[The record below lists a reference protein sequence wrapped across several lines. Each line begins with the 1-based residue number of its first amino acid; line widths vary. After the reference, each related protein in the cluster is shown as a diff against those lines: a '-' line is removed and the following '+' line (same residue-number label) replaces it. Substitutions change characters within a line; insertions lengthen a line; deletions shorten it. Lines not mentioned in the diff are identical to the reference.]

1 MAIPTLNNYAM
12 PSQWKANKVN
22 WTLEPKRAALL
33 IHDMQE
39 YFTAFYGENSPLIAA
54 LTERLVAVRK
64 QCKALGIPVFYT
76 AQPKD
81 QSPEDR
87 ALLNDMWGPGLNKS
101 PELQQVVAALRPE
114 PDDTV
119 LVKWRYSAFQ
129 RSELEQMLKDLGRDQ
144 LIIGGI
150 YGHIGCMMTACDAFM
165 RDIQPF
171 FLADGVADFSLAD
184 HQMALDYVATRCGK
198 VIPCEEVLA
207 LAPASASA
215 AQNNPLSTNPLLTNP
230 LLTYEGLKARLLS
243 HIDEE
248 EGEFDPDENLID
260 YGLDSVRIMSLLT
273 EWRAAGVELGFVDL
287 AKLPTLNGWWRLIE
301 AKLAE
306 QKKLEVVQ

>member
-22 WTLEPKRAALL
+22 WSLDPKRAALL

-54 LTERLVAVRK
+54 LTERLAAVRK

-87 ALLNDMWGPGLNKS
+87 ALLNDMWGPGLNKR
-101 PELQQVVAALRPE
+101 PEQQQVVAALRPE
-114 PDDTV
+114 SDDTV
-119 LVKWRYSAFQ
+119 LVKWRYSAFL
-129 RSELEQMLKDLGRDQ
+129 RSELEQMLESQGRDQ

-207 LAPASASA
+207 LAPACVSA
-215 AQNNPLSTNPLLTNP
+215 AQSNP

-260 YGLDSVRIMSLLT
+260 YGLDSVRIMALLT

-301 AKLAE
+301 ARLAA
-306 QKKLEVVQ
+306 QALEVTP

>member
-22 WTLEPKRAALL
+22 WTLNPKRAALL

-39 YFTAFYGENSPLIAA
+39 YFTAFYGEDSPLIQA
-54 LTERLVAVRK
+54 LTERLAAVRK

-101 PELQQVVAALRPE
+101 PELQQVVAGLRPE
-114 PDDTV
+114 RDDTV

-171 FLADGVADFSLAD
+171 FLADGIADFSLAD

-207 LAPASASA
+207 LAPASV
-215 AQNNPLSTNPLLTNP
+215 QTHP

-243 HIDEE
+243 HIDED

-301 AKLAE
+301 AKLAA
-306 QKKLEVVQ
+306 QALEVTP

>member
-22 WTLEPKRAALL
+22 WTLDPKRAALL

-39 YFTAFYGENSPLIAA
+39 YFTAFYGENSPLIQA
-54 LTERLVAVRK
+54 LTERLAAVRK

-101 PELQQVVAALRPE
+101 PELQQVVAGLRPE
-114 PDDTV
+114 RDDTV

-171 FLADGVADFSLAD
+171 FLADGIADFSLAD

-207 LAPASASA
+207 LAPASTFAV
-215 AQNNPLSTNPLLTNP
+215 QTNP

-243 HIDEE
+243 HIDED

-260 YGLDSVRIMSLLT
+260 YGLDSVRIMALLT

-301 AKLAE
+301 AKLAA
-306 QKKLEVVQ
+306 QALEVTP

>member
-12 PSQWKANKVN
+12 PSQWKANKVD
-22 WTLEPKRAALL
+22 WSLDPKRAALL

-54 LTERLVAVRK
+54 LTERLAAVRK

-87 ALLNDMWGPGLNKS
+87 ALLNDMWGPGLNKR
-101 PELQQVVAALRPE
+101 PEQQQVVAALRPE
-114 PDDTV
+114 RDDTV

-129 RSELEQMLKDLGRDQ
+129 RSELEQMLKALGRDQ

-198 VIPCEEVLA
+198 VVLCEEVLA

-215 AQNNPLSTNPLLTNP
+215 AQPTNPLLTNP

-243 HIDEE
+243 HIDED

-260 YGLDSVRIMSLLT
+260 YGLDSVRIMALLT
-273 EWRAAGVELGFVDL
+273 EWRAAGVEIGFVDL

-301 AKLAE
+301 ARLAA
-306 QKKLEVVQ
+306 QALEVTP

>member
-12 PSQWKANKVN
+12 PSQWKANKVS
-22 WTLEPKRAALL
+22 WTLEPRRAALL

-39 YFTAFYGENSPLIAA
+39 YFTAFYGEHSPLIAE
-54 LTERLVAVRK
+54 LTERLAAVRLH
-64 QCKALGIPVFYT
+64 CKALGIPVYYT

-81 QSPEDR
+81 QAPEDR

-114 PDDTV
+114 RDDTV

-129 RSELEQMLKDLGRDQ
+129 RSEFEQMLKAQGRDQ

-198 VIPCEEVLA
+198 VVLCEEVLA
-207 LAPASASA
+207 IAPVAKA
-215 AQNNPLSTNPLLTNP
+215 AQAEEQNPLLS
-230 LLTYEGLKARLLS
+230 YDGLKARLLS
-243 HIDEE
+243 HIDEDE
-248 EGEFDPDENLID
+248 EEFDADENLID

-287 AKLPTLNGWWRLIE
+287 AKTPTLNGWWRLVE
-301 AKLAE
+301 SKLAE
-306 QKKLEVVQ
+306 QKTLEVTP

>member
-22 WTLEPKRAALL
+22 WSLDPKRAALL

-54 LTERLVAVRK
+54 LTERLAAVRK

-87 ALLNDMWGPGLNKS
+87 ALLNDMWGPGLNKR
-101 PELQQVVAALRPE
+101 PEQQQVVAALRPE
-114 PDDTV
+114 RDDTV

-129 RSELEQMLKDLGRDQ
+129 RSELEQMLKALGRDQ

-184 HQMALDYVATRCGK
+184 HQMALNYVATRCGK
-198 VIPCEEVLA
+198 VVLCEEVLA
-207 LAPASASA
+207 LAPASASV
-215 AQNNPLSTNPLLTNP
+215 AQPTNPLLTNP

-243 HIDEE
+243 HIDED

-260 YGLDSVRIMSLLT
+260 YGLDSVRIMALLT

-301 AKLAE
+301 AKLAA
-306 QKKLEVVQ
+306 QALEVTP

>member
-22 WTLEPKRAALL
+22 WSLEPKRAALL

-54 LTERLVAVRK
+54 LTEQLAAVRK

-87 ALLNDMWGPGLNKS
+87 ALLSDMWGPGLNKR
-101 PELQQVVAALRPE
+101 PEQQQVVAALRPE
-114 PDDTV
+114 RDDTV

-129 RSELEQMLKDLGRDQ
+129 RSELEQMLKALGRDQ

-198 VIPCEEVLA
+198 VIFCEEVLA
-207 LAPASASA
+207 LAPVSASA
-215 AQNNPLSTNPLLTNP
+215 AQPTNP

-243 HIDEE
+243 HIDED

-260 YGLDSVRIMSLLT
+260 YGLDSVRIMALLT

-301 AKLAE
+301 ARLAA
-306 QKKLEVVQ
+306 QALEVTP

>member
-22 WTLEPKRAALL
+22 WTLNPKRAALL

-39 YFTAFYGENSPLIAA
+39 YFTAFYGEDSPLIQA
-54 LTERLVAVRK
+54 LTERLAAVRK
-64 QCKALGIPVFYT
+64 QCKALGIPVYYT

-101 PELQQVVAALRPE
+101 PELQQVVAGLRPE
-114 PDDTV
+114 RDDTV

-171 FLADGVADFSLAD
+171 FLADGIADFSLAD

-207 LAPASASA
+207 LAPASAS
-215 AQNNPLSTNPLLTNP
+215 QTHP

-243 HIDEE
+243 HIDED

-301 AKLAE
+301 AKLAA
-306 QKKLEVVQ
+306 QALEVTP

>member
-12 PSQWKANKVN
+12 PSQWKANKVD

-54 LTERLVAVRK
+54 LTERLAAVRK

-87 ALLNDMWGPGLNKS
+87 ALLNDMWGPGLNKR
-101 PELQQVVAALRPE
+101 PEQQQVVAALRPE
-114 PDDTV
+114 RDDTV

-129 RSELEQMLKDLGRDQ
+129 RSELEQMLKALGRDQ

-198 VIPCEEVLA
+198 VIFCEEVLA
-207 LAPASASA
+207 LAPVAASAVQS
-215 AQNNPLSTNPLLTNP
+215 NP

-243 HIDEE
+243 HIDED

-260 YGLDSVRIMSLLT
+260 YGLDSVRIMALLT

-301 AKLAE
+301 ARLAA
-306 QKKLEVVQ
+306 QALEVTP

>member
-22 WTLEPKRAALL
+22 WTLNPKRAALL

-54 LTERLVAVRK
+54 LIEQLVAVRK

-101 PELQQVVAALRPE
+101 PELQQVVAGLRPE

-171 FLADGVADFSLAD
+171 FLADGIADFSLAD

-207 LAPASASA
+207 LAPASV
-215 AQNNPLSTNPLLTNP
+215 QTHP

-243 HIDEE
+243 HIDED

-301 AKLAE
+301 AKLAA
-306 QKKLEVVQ
+306 QALEVTP

>member
-22 WTLEPKRAALL
+22 WTLNPKRAALL

-39 YFTAFYGENSPLIAA
+39 YFTAFYGENSPLIQA
-54 LTERLVAVRK
+54 LTERLAAVRK
-64 QCKALGIPVFYT
+64 QCKALGIPVYYT

-81 QSPEDR
+81 QSPENR

-101 PELQQVVAALRPE
+101 PELQQVVAGLRPE
-114 PDDTV
+114 RDDTV

-171 FLADGVADFSLAD
+171 FLADGIADFSLAD

-198 VIPCEEVLA
+198 VIPCEDVLA
-207 LAPASASA
+207 LASASAS
-215 AQNNPLSTNPLLTNP
+215 QTHP
-230 LLTYEGLKARLLS
+230 LLTYEGLKTRLLS
-243 HIDEE
+243 HIDED

-273 EWRAAGVELGFVDL
+273 EWRAAGVEVGFVDL

-301 AKLAE
+301 AKLAA
-306 QKKLEVVQ
+306 QALEVTP

>member
-12 PSQWKANKVN
+12 PSQWKANKVD
-22 WTLEPKRAALL
+22 WTLNPKRAALL

-39 YFTAFYGENSPLIAA
+39 YFTAFYGENSPLIQA
-54 LTERLVAVRK
+54 LTERLAAVRK

-129 RSELEQMLKDLGRDQ
+129 RSELEQMLKELGRDQ

-198 VIPCEEVLA
+198 VIPCKEVLA

-215 AQNNPLSTNPLLTNP
+215 AQSNP

-243 HIDEE
+243 HIDED

-260 YGLDSVRIMSLLT
+260 YGLDSVRIMALLT

-301 AKLAE
+301 ARLAA
-306 QKKLEVVQ
+306 QALEVTP

>member
-12 PSQWKANKVN
+12 PSQWKANKVD
-22 WTLEPKRAALL
+22 WSLDPKRAALL

-39 YFTAFYGENSPLIAA
+39 YFTAFYGESSPLIAA
-54 LTERLVAVRK
+54 LTERLAAVRK

-87 ALLNDMWGPGLNKS
+87 ALLSDMWGPGLNKR
-101 PELQQVVAALRPE
+101 PEQQQVVAGLRPE
-114 PDDTV
+114 HDDTV

-129 RSELEQMLKDLGRDQ
+129 RSELEQILESQGRDQ

-215 AQNNPLSTNPLLTNP
+215 AQTNP

-260 YGLDSVRIMSLLT
+260 YGLDSVRIMALLT

-301 AKLAE
+301 ARLAA
-306 QKKLEVVQ
+306 QALEVTP

>member
-12 PSQWKANKVN
+12 PSQWKANKVD
-22 WTLEPKRAALL
+22 WTLDPKRAALL

-39 YFTAFYGENSPLIAA
+39 YFTAFYGDNSPLIAA
-54 LTERLVAVRK
+54 LTDRLAAVRK

-101 PELQQVVAALRPE
+101 PELQQVVAGLRPE

-129 RSELEQMLKDLGRDQ
+129 RSELEQMLKELGRDQ

-215 AQNNPLSTNPLLTNP
+215 AQSNPLLTNPLLTNP

-243 HIDEE
+243 HIDED

-260 YGLDSVRIMSLLT
+260 YGLDSVRIMALLT

-301 AKLAE
+301 ARLAA
-306 QKKLEVVQ
+306 QALEVTP

>member
-12 PSQWKANKVN
+12 PSQWKANKVD
-22 WTLEPKRAALL
+22 WTLDPKRAALL

-39 YFTAFYGENSPLIAA
+39 YFTAFYGEDSPLIQV
-54 LTERLVAVRK
+54 LTERLAAVRK

-101 PELQQVVAALRPE
+101 PELQQVVAGLRPE

-129 RSELEQMLKDLGRDQ
+129 RSELEQMLKELGRDQ

-198 VIPCEEVLA
+198 VIPCDEVLA

-230 LLTYEGLKARLLS
+230 LLTYEGLKTRLLS

-248 EGEFDPDENLID
+248 EGGFDPDENLID

-301 AKLAE
+301 AKLSA
-306 QKKLEVVQ
+306 QALEVTP

>member
-54 LTERLVAVRK
+54 LTERLAAVRK

-87 ALLNDMWGPGLNKS
+87 ALLNDMWGPGLNKR
-101 PELQQVVAALRPE
+101 PEQQQVVAALRPE
-114 PDDTV
+114 RDDTV

-129 RSELEQMLKDLGRDQ
+129 RSELEQMLKALGRDQ

-215 AQNNPLSTNPLLTNP
+215 AQPTNPLLTNP

-243 HIDEE
+243 HIDED

-260 YGLDSVRIMSLLT
+260 YGLDSVRIMALLT

-301 AKLAE
+301 AKLAA
-306 QKKLEVVQ
+306 QALEVTP

>member
-22 WTLEPKRAALL
+22 WTLNPKRAALL

-39 YFTAFYGENSPLIAA
+39 YFTAFYGENSPLIQA
-54 LTERLVAVRK
+54 LTERLAAVRK

-101 PELQQVVAALRPE
+101 PELQQVVAGLRPE
-114 PDDTV
+114 RDDTV

-171 FLADGVADFSLAD
+171 FLADGIADFSLAD
-184 HQMALDYVATRCGK
+184 HQMALDYMATRCGK

-207 LAPASASA
+207 LALASV
-215 AQNNPLSTNPLLTNP
+215 QTHP

-243 HIDEE
+243 HIDED

-301 AKLAE
+301 AKLAA
-306 QKKLEVVQ
+306 QALEVTP

>member
-12 PSQWKANKVN
+12 PSQWKANKVS
-22 WTLEPKRAALL
+22 WTLNPKRAALL

-39 YFTAFYGENSPLIAA
+39 YFTAFYGENSPLIQA
-54 LTERLVAVRK
+54 LTERLAAVRK

-101 PELQQVVAALRPE
+101 PEQQQVVAALRPE

-171 FLADGVADFSLAD
+171 FLADGIADFSLAD

-207 LAPASASA
+207 LASASAS
-215 AQNNPLSTNPLLTNP
+215 QTHP

-301 AKLAE
+301 AKLAA
-306 QKKLEVVQ
+306 QALEVTP

>member
-12 PSQWKANKVN
+12 PSQWKANKVD
-22 WTLEPKRAALL
+22 WSLDPKRAALL

-54 LTERLVAVRK
+54 LTERLAAVRK

-87 ALLNDMWGPGLNKS
+87 ALLSDMWGPGLNKR
-101 PELQQVVAALRPE
+101 PEQQQVVAALRPE
-114 PDDTV
+114 RDDTV

-129 RSELEQMLKDLGRDQ
+129 RSELEQMLKALGRDQ

-215 AQNNPLSTNPLLTNP
+215 AQTSQLPTNP

-243 HIDEE
+243 HIDED

-260 YGLDSVRIMSLLT
+260 YGLDSVRIMALLT

-301 AKLAE
+301 ARLAA
-306 QKKLEVVQ
+306 QALEVTP

>member
-12 PSQWKANKVN
+12 PSQWKANKVD
-22 WTLEPKRAALL
+22 WSLDPKRAALL

-54 LTERLVAVRK
+54 LTERLAAVRK

-87 ALLNDMWGPGLNKS
+87 ALLNDMWGPGLNKR
-101 PELQQVVAALRPE
+101 PEQQQVVAALRPE
-114 PDDTV
+114 RDDTV

-129 RSELEQMLKDLGRDQ
+129 RSELEQMLKELGRDQ

-215 AQNNPLSTNPLLTNP
+215 AQTNPLLTNP

-243 HIDEE
+243 HIDED

-260 YGLDSVRIMSLLT
+260 YGLDSVRIMALLT

-301 AKLAE
+301 AKLAA
-306 QKKLEVVQ
+306 QALEVTP

>member
-22 WTLEPKRAALL
+22 WSLEPKRAALL

-39 YFTAFYGENSPLIAA
+39 YFTAFYGENSPLIAT
-54 LTERLVAVRK
+54 LTERLAAVRK

-87 ALLNDMWGPGLNKS
+87 ALLNDMWGPGLNKR
-101 PELQQVVAALRPE
+101 PEQQQVVAALRPE
-114 PDDTV
+114 RDDTV

-129 RSELEQMLKDLGRDQ
+129 RSELEQMLKALGRDQ

-198 VIPCEEVLA
+198 VIFCEEVLA

-215 AQNNPLSTNPLLTNP
+215 AQTSPLLTNP

-243 HIDEE
+243 HIDED
-248 EGEFDPDENLID
+248 EGDFDPDENLID
-260 YGLDSVRIMSLLT
+260 YGLDSVRIMALLT

-301 AKLAE
+301 ARLAA
-306 QKKLEVVQ
+306 QALEVTP

>member
-12 PSQWKANKVN
+12 PSQWKANKVD
-22 WTLEPKRAALL
+22 WSLDPKRAALL

-54 LTERLVAVRK
+54 LTERLAAVRK

-87 ALLNDMWGPGLNKS
+87 ALLNDMWGPGLNKR
-101 PELQQVVAALRPE
+101 PEQQQVVAALRPE
-114 PDDTV
+114 RDDTV

-129 RSELEQMLKDLGRDQ
+129 RSELEQMLKELGRDQ

-215 AQNNPLSTNPLLTNP
+215 AQTNPLLTNP

-243 HIDEE
+243 HIDED

-260 YGLDSVRIMSLLT
+260 YGLDSVRIMALLT

-301 AKLAE
+301 AKLAA
-306 QKKLEVVQ
+306 QALEVAP

>member
-81 QSPEDR
+81 QAPEDR

-171 FLADGVADFSLAD
+171 FLADGIADFSLAD

-207 LAPASASA
+207 LAPASAFA
-215 AQNNPLSTNPLLTNP
+215 VQTNPLLTNP

-287 AKLPTLNGWWRLIE
+287 AKLPTLNGWWRLID

>member
-12 PSQWKANKVN
+12 PSQWKANKVD
-22 WTLEPKRAALL
+22 WSLDPKRAALL

-54 LTERLVAVRK
+54 LTERLAAVRK

-87 ALLNDMWGPGLNKS
+87 ALLSDMWGPGLNKR
-101 PELQQVVAALRPE
+101 PEQQQVVAALRPE
-114 PDDTV
+114 RDDTV

-129 RSELEQMLKDLGRDQ
+129 RSELEQMLKALGRDQ

-215 AQNNPLSTNPLLTNP
+215 AQTSPLPTNP

-243 HIDEE
+243 HIDED

-260 YGLDSVRIMSLLT
+260 YGLDSVRIMALLT

-301 AKLAE
+301 ARLAA
-306 QKKLEVVQ
+306 QALEVTP

>member
-12 PSQWKANKVN
+12 PSQWKANKVS
-22 WTLEPKRAALL
+22 WTLEPRRAALL

-39 YFTAFYGENSPLIAA
+39 YFTAFYGEHSPLIAE
-54 LTERLVAVRK
+54 LTERLAAVRLH
-64 QCKALGIPVFYT
+64 CKALGIPVYYT

-81 QSPEDR
+81 QAPEDR

-114 PDDTV
+114 RDDTV

-129 RSELEQMLKDLGRDQ
+129 RSEFEQMLKAQGRDQ

-198 VIPCEEVLA
+198 VVLCEEVLA
-207 LAPASASA
+207 IAPVAKA
-215 AQNNPLSTNPLLTNP
+215 AQAEEQNPLLS
-230 LLTYEGLKARLLS
+230 YDGLKARLLS
-243 HIDEE
+243 HIDED

-260 YGLDSVRIMSLLT
+260 YGLDSVRIMGLLT

-287 AKLPTLNGWWRLIE
+287 AKLPTLNGWWRLVE
-301 AKLAE
+301 SKLAE
-306 QKKLEVVQ
+306 QKTLEVTP

>member
-22 WTLEPKRAALL
+22 WTLDPKRAALL

-39 YFTAFYGENSPLIAA
+39 YFTAFYGENSPLIGE
-54 LTERLVAVRK
+54 LVERLAAVRK
-64 QCKALGIPVFYT
+64 HCKALGIPVFYT

-81 QSPEDR
+81 QAPEDR

-114 PDDTV
+114 RDDIV

-129 RSELEQMLKDLGRDQ
+129 RSELEQMLKGLGRDQ

-207 LAPASASA
+207 LAPVSASA
-215 AQNNPLSTNPLLTNP
+215 AQPTNP

-243 HIDEE
+243 HIDED

-301 AKLAE
+301 KKLAE
-306 QKKLEVVQ
+306 QKTLEVVQ

>member
-12 PSQWKANKVN
+12 PSQWKANKVD
-22 WTLEPKRAALL
+22 WTLDPKRAALL

-39 YFTAFYGENSPLIAA
+39 YFTAFYGEHSPLIAA

-81 QSPEDR
+81 QAPEDR

-207 LAPASASA
+207 LAPASA
-215 AQNNPLSTNPLLTNP
+215 AQSNPLSTNPLLTNP

-243 HIDEE
+243 HIDED

-287 AKLPTLNGWWRLIE
+287 AKLPTLNGWWRLID

-306 QKKLEVVQ
+306 QKNLEVVQ

>member
-22 WTLEPKRAALL
+22 WPLDPKRAALL

-54 LTERLVAVRK
+54 LTEQLAAVRK

-87 ALLNDMWGPGLNKS
+87 ALLNDMWGPGLNKR
-101 PELQQVVAALRPE
+101 PEQQQVVAALCPE
-114 PDDTV
+114 RDDTV

-129 RSELEQMLKDLGRDQ
+129 RSELEQMLKALGRDQ

-198 VIPCEEVLA
+198 VIFCEEVLA
-207 LAPASASA
+207 LAPVAASA
-215 AQNNPLSTNPLLTNP
+215 AQTSPLLTNP

-243 HIDEE
+243 HIDED

-260 YGLDSVRIMSLLT
+260 YGLDSVRIMALLT

-301 AKLAE
+301 AKLAA
-306 QKKLEVVQ
+306 QVLEVTP

>member
-22 WTLEPKRAALL
+22 WTLNPKRAALL

-39 YFTAFYGENSPLIAA
+39 YFTAFYGENSPLILA
-54 LTERLVAVRK
+54 LTERLAAVRK

-101 PELQQVVAALRPE
+101 PELQQVVAGLRPE
-114 PDDTV
+114 RDDTV

-171 FLADGVADFSLAD
+171 FLADGIADFSLAD

-207 LAPASASA
+207 LAPASV
-215 AQNNPLSTNPLLTNP
+215 QTHP

-243 HIDEE
+243 HIDED

-301 AKLAE
+301 AKLAA
-306 QKKLEVVQ
+306 QALEVTP

>member
-22 WTLEPKRAALL
+22 WSLDPKRAALL

-54 LTERLVAVRK
+54 LTERLAAVRK

-87 ALLNDMWGPGLNKS
+87 ALLNDMWGPGLNKR
-101 PELQQVVAALRPE
+101 PEQQQVVAALRPE
-114 PDDTV
+114 RDDTV

-129 RSELEQMLKDLGRDQ
+129 RSELEQMLKELGRDQ

-184 HQMALDYVATRCGK
+184 HQMALNYVATRCGK
-198 VIPCEEVLA
+198 VVLCEEVLA
-207 LAPASASA
+207 LAPASASV
-215 AQNNPLSTNPLLTNP
+215 AQPTNPLLTNP

-243 HIDEE
+243 HIDED

-260 YGLDSVRIMSLLT
+260 YGLDSVRIMALLT

-301 AKLAE
+301 AKLAA
-306 QKKLEVVQ
+306 QALEVTP

>member
-22 WTLEPKRAALL
+22 WTLDPKRAALL

-39 YFTAFYGENSPLIAA
+39 YFTAFYGEDSPLIQA
-54 LTERLVAVRK
+54 LTERLAAVRK

-81 QSPEDR
+81 QAPEDR

-101 PELQQVVAALRPE
+101 PELQQVVAGLRPE
-114 PDDTV
+114 RDDIV
-119 LVKWRYSAFQ
+119 LAKWRYSAFQ
-129 RSELEQMLKDLGRDQ
+129 RSELEQMLKAQGRDQ

-171 FLADGVADFSLAD
+171 FLADGIADFSLAD

-207 LAPASASA
+207 LAPASV
-215 AQNNPLSTNPLLTNP
+215 QTHP

-243 HIDEE
+243 HIDED

-301 AKLAE
+301 AKLAA
-306 QKKLEVVQ
+306 QALEVTP

>member
-12 PSQWKANKVN
+12 PSQWKANKVD

-54 LTERLVAVRK
+54 LTERLAAVRK

-87 ALLNDMWGPGLNKS
+87 ALLNDMWGPGLNKR
-101 PELQQVVAALRPE
+101 PEQQQVVAALRPE
-114 PDDTV
+114 RDDTV

-129 RSELEQMLKDLGRDQ
+129 RSELEQMLKALGRDQ

-198 VIPCEEVLA
+198 VLPCEEVLA

-215 AQNNPLSTNPLLTNP
+215 AQANPLSTNP

-243 HIDEE
+243 HIDED

-260 YGLDSVRIMSLLT
+260 YGLDSVRIMALLT

-301 AKLAE
+301 AKLAA
-306 QKKLEVVQ
+306 QVLEVTP

>member
-39 YFTAFYGENSPLIAA
+39 YFTAFYGDNSPLIAA
-54 LTERLVAVRK
+54 LTERLAAVRK

-114 PDDTV
+114 PDDIV

-129 RSELEQMLKDLGRDQ
+129 RSELEQMLKAQGRDQ

-207 LAPASASA
+207 LAPASA
-215 AQNNPLSTNPLLTNP
+215 AQTNP

-243 HIDEE
+243 HIDED

-260 YGLDSVRIMSLLT
+260 YGLDSVRIMALLT

-301 AKLAE
+301 AKLAA
-306 QKKLEVVQ
+306 QALEVTP

>member
-12 PSQWKANKVN
+12 PSQWKANKVD
-22 WTLEPKRAALL
+22 WSLEPKRAALL

-54 LTERLVAVRK
+54 LTERLAAVRK

-87 ALLNDMWGPGLNKS
+87 ALLNDMWGPGLNKR
-101 PELQQVVAALRPE
+101 PEQQQVVAALRPE
-114 PDDTV
+114 RDDTV

-129 RSELEQMLKDLGRDQ
+129 RSELEQMLKALGRDQ

-215 AQNNPLSTNPLLTNP
+215 TQSNSLSANP

-243 HIDEE
+243 HIDED

-260 YGLDSVRIMSLLT
+260 YGLDSVRIMALLT

-301 AKLAE
+301 ARLAA
-306 QKKLEVVQ
+306 QALEVTP

>member
-12 PSQWKANKVN
+12 PSQWKANKVD
-22 WTLEPKRAALL
+22 WSLDPKRAALL

-54 LTERLVAVRK
+54 LTERLAAVRK

-87 ALLNDMWGPGLNKS
+87 ALLNDMWGPGLNKR
-101 PELQQVVAALRPE
+101 PEQQQVVAALRPE
-114 PDDTV
+114 RDDTV

-129 RSELEQMLKDLGRDQ
+129 RSELEQMLKALGRDQ

-198 VIPCEEVLA
+198 VIFCEEVLA
-207 LAPASASA
+207 LAPVAASA
-215 AQNNPLSTNPLLTNP
+215 AQTSPLLTNP

-243 HIDEE
+243 HIDED

-260 YGLDSVRIMSLLT
+260 YGLDSVRIMALLT

-301 AKLAE
+301 AKLAA
-306 QKKLEVVQ
+306 QALEVTP

>member
-22 WTLEPKRAALL
+22 WTLNPKRAALL

-39 YFTAFYGENSPLIAA
+39 YFTAFYGEDSPLIAA
-54 LTERLVAVRK
+54 LIEQLVAVRK

-101 PELQQVVAALRPE
+101 PELQQVVAGLRPE
-114 PDDTV
+114 RDDTV

-171 FLADGVADFSLAD
+171 FLADGIADFSLAD

-207 LAPASASA
+207 LAPASTFAD
-215 AQNNPLSTNPLLTNP
+215 QTNP

-243 HIDEE
+243 HIDED

-301 AKLAE
+301 AKLAA
-306 QKKLEVVQ
+306 QALEVTP